1 MNLKVIITFYLL
13 IWVIESYAQHKSFD
27 VLAYYSE
34 HNEITVEF
42 MNFRSEEMVLLLDR
56 GSFIKFYKVDEQ
68 HQLDKLMK
76 YELVATD
83 SMNILAKITNGKAYY
98 VKYKAD
104 VSDYQKV
111 YLRMQYSYN
120 FVSPPADCDWK
131 NLAKTLKISPNNKR
145 THLSGNKLVV
155 KEKISGEPVYDKLK
169 TMPAFPGGEQ
179 ALLYYLAEQTSK
191 YSSSHE
197 QTYLR
202 VRVVIEKNGDI
213 THPYFIV
220 DKNPL
225 GKNPFFRKAAL
236 EIINKMPKWKPRLKD
251 GKAVR
256 SYYTIP
262 IMFKLK

>member
-27 VLAYYSE
+27 VLTYYSGR
-34 HNEITVEF
+34 NEITVEF

-83 SMNILAKITNGKAYY
+83 SMNILAKIT
-98 VKYKAD
+98 
-104 VSDYQKV
+104 
-111 YLRMQYSYN
+111 
-120 FVSPPADCDWK
+120 
-131 NLAKTLKISPNNKR
+131 
-145 THLSGNKLVV
+145 
-155 KEKISGEPVYDKLK
+155 
-169 TMPAFPGGEQ
+169 
-179 ALLYYLAEQTSK
+179 
-191 YSSSHE
+191 
-197 QTYLR
+197 
-202 VRVVIEKNGDI
+202 
-213 THPYFIV
+213 YFIV
-220 DKNPL
+220 DNNPL

-236 EIINKMPKWKPRLKD
+236 EIIKKMPKWKPGLKN

>member
-27 VLAYYSE
+27 VLAYYSGR
-34 HNEITVEF
+34 NEITVEF

-83 SMNILAKITNGKAYY
+83 SMNILAKITNGKAYF
-98 VKYKAD
+98 VKYKVNA
-104 VSDYQKV
+104 SDYQKV
-111 YLRMQYSYN
+111 FLKMQYSYH
-120 FVSPPADCDWK
+120 FTSPPADCEWI
-131 NLAKTLKISPNNKR
+131 NFTETLKIPSNNKR
-145 THLSGNKLVV
+145 TDLSANKLTI
-155 KEKISGEPVYDKLK
+155 KEQISGEPVYDKLK
-169 TMPAFPGGEQ
+169 TMPEFPGGEQ
-179 ALLYYLAEQTSK
+179 ALLYYLAEKTSK

-197 QTYLR
+197 QAYLR
-202 VRVVIEKNGDI
+202 IRVVIEKNGDI

-220 DKNPL
+220 DNNPL

-236 EIINKMPKWKPRLKD
+236 EIIKKMPKWKPGLKN